1 MRQAMAPHLGSKPL
15 MSREL
20 FAKPS
25 E

>member
-1 MRQAMAPHLGSKPL
+1 MRQALAPHLGSKPL